1 MEIIETIGI
10 PLGAGLTFLI
20 LTYLVLDD
28 SPLYKL
34 ALHVFVG
41 ALAGYSFGIVVRE
54 IALTLL
60 KLPSE
65 PLLLIP
71 LAMGL
76 WLFGFKGV
84 PRLAYVGN
92 FALAYLV
99 GVGTAVALGG
109 ALLGALVPQVE
120 ATARAL
126 RSGPLVDGLLIVVGT
141 VCTLMVFN
149 FAVPKPGGRTSIWF
163 RVVKWLGGVGRWF
176 LIFAFGVAFAGALTA
191 SLSILIGRVQYIIDL
206 LTSLLGSY

>member
-60 KLPSE
+60 KLPTE

-76 WLFGFKGV
+76 WLLGFKGI

-149 FAVPKPGGRTSIWF
+149 FAVPKPGGRTGIWF

-206 LTSLLGSY
+206 LTGLLGN